1 MSRGNYLIKRSVAAL
16 LTLFIALTVNF
27 LLFRALPGSA
37 VSDLSRVPNAT
48 PALRAELARQFGLD
62 KPLWHQYELYL
73 YQLLHL
79 NLGVSY
85 GNSAPVIDNLRTALA
100 NTIPMVA
107 LGTFFSI
114 VLGVATGALA
124 AWRRGTAVEH
134 LSVAP
139 ALSFYAMPVQWLG
152 MLLII
157 LFGSI
162 LPTGGMVNQF
172 LIDPTPLQHL
182 QDVFVH
188 MILPAATLGLVLYGQ
203 YTLIV
208 RSAMLETL
216 GEDYILTARA
226 TGVSQ
231 RRILRRHAFRNAMLP
246 VISVI
251 ALSLGFI
258 VGGAILV
265 ETVFNWPGIGLA
277 VYEAVLKRDYPMLQG
292 AFLVLTLSVVFFN
305 YLADLL
311 YFWLDPRIT

>member
-1 MSRGNYLIKRSVAAL
+1 LGRRNYLVKRSVAAL
-16 LTLFIALTVNF
+16 FTVFIAATANF
-27 LLFRALPGSA
+27 LLFRTLPGSA
-37 VSDLSRVPNAT
+37 VSDLSRVPDAT

-62 KPLWHQYELYL
+62 QSLWHQYWIYL

-85 GNSAPVIDNLRTALA
+85 GNSSPVIDNLRTDLA

-107 LGTFFSI
+107 LGTLISI
-114 VLGVATGALA
+114 VLGVVTGALA

-139 ALSFYAMPVQWLG
+139 ALGFYAMPVQWLG

-157 LFGSI
+157 MFGSV

-172 LIDPTPLQHL
+172 LINPTPLQHL
-182 QDVFVH
+182 QDVLTH
-188 MILPAATLGLVLYGQ
+188 MILPSTTLGLVLYGQ

-216 GEDYILTARA
+216 GEDYILMARA
-226 TGVSQ
+226 TGFSQ
-231 RRILRRHAFRNAMLP
+231 RRILRRYAFRNAILP

-292 AFLVLTLSVVFFN
+292 AFLVLTLSVVLFN

-311 YFWLDPRIT
+311 YFWLDPRVT